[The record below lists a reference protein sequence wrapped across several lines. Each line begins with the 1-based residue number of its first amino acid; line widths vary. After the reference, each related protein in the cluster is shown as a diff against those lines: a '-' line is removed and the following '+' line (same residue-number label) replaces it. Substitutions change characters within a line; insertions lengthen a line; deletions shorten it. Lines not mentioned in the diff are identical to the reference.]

1 MMMFIL
7 ATQKLN
13 NLSRMEMGKSP
24 RWGWGS
30 TSTNLSDCDVLNII
44 LQFAQISEL
53 DSIPAIMASIKNVL
67 LPPSILKIRWNT
79 TFPRWQFL
87 PRISR
92 YYAQECALKFHTV
105 VKYTGMI
112 NHEYLLYE
120 NSLQIQTLV
129 GYWHAS
135 MDLALKL
142 VSWNTPDKKIHVEL
156 VA

>member
-1 MMMFIL
+1 
-7 ATQKLN
+7 
-13 NLSRMEMGKSP
+13 
-24 RWGWGS
+24 
-30 TSTNLSDCDVLNII
+30 

>member
-1 MMMFIL
+1 
-7 ATQKLN
+7 
-13 NLSRMEMGKSP
+13 
-24 RWGWGS
+24 
-30 TSTNLSDCDVLNII
+30 
-44 LQFAQISEL
+44 
-53 DSIPAIMASIKNVL
+53 
-67 LPPSILKIRWNT
+67 
-79 TFPRWQFL
+79 L

-92 YYAQECALKFHTV
+92 YYAQECPLKFHTD

-129 GYWHAS
+129 GCWHAS
-135 MDLALKL
+135 MDLGLKL